1 VRLWRFDGRGLR
13 PAAGGDPGWTP
24 PVPLVAGLVPTPTG
38 SVQLDPVPGIEGY
51 WVETPAAG
59 DGSSGDA
66 AERVKPVLAALLDA
80 ERQRALLAEELAT
93 RYEEIDLLYAI
104 SEILGRTTRLDQAAQ
119 TIVREVSTVVGARRA
134 SIMVYDE
141 ATGLL
146 RTVAAR
152 GFSTEAVAP
161 VSPDDDH
168 SVAARVFRERRVLVR
183 DPDEAADAPEP
194 TPGEPSGL
202 AYNSRAYLSV
212 PISYAAPGGTTRCL
226 GVINLTERIGEDRFT
241 PGDRK
246 LVTAVANQ
254 IGAAVENARL
264 VQRDLRQQRLRREL
278 ELAHDLQLKLLPHPG
293 VLQDEARLAARC
305 VPAESVGGDFYT
317 FTRLGRGRIGVM
329 LGDVSSHGFSA
340 ALIMALVM
348 SAAGIHAAAAVTPDE
363 TLSALLESL
372 GTELSTTEMYFTVFY
387 GVLDPVGRRLSYA
400 NAGHPYAF
408 RIPAVGDAERLTATG
423 PPIGLASQGTIDRRQ
438 IAWAPEDLLCL
449 STDGLVDARNSKGER
464 FGERRL
470 LDLVSAHR
478 AEAPEAILQAVYA
491 EADAFTSPPVDDRT
505 LLVLRLNPG
514 K

>member
-1 VRLWRFDGRGLR
+1 MRLWRFDGRGLR

-24 PVPLVAGLVPTPTG
+24 PVPRAAGLVPTPTG
-38 SVQLDPVPGIEGY
+38 SVRLDPVPGIEGY
-51 WVETPAAG
+51 WIETPMPG
-59 DGSSGDA
+59 DGVSADA
-66 AERVKPVLAALLDA
+66 AERVKPVVGALLDA
-80 ERQRALLAEELAT
+80 ERQRAVLAEELAT

-141 ATGLL
+141 ATGML

-161 VSPDDDH
+161 VSPEDEH
-168 SVAARVFRERRVLVR
+168 SVAARVFRERRVLVH
-183 DPDEAADAPEP
+183 DPDEASDPPEP
-194 TPGEPSGL
+194 EGAGESERG
-202 AYNSRAYLSV
+202 YKGRAYLSV
-212 PISYAAPGGTTRCL
+212 PISYAAPGGSTRCL
-226 GVINLTERIGEDRFT
+226 GVINLTERIGGDRFT

-246 LVTAVANQ
+246 LVAAIANQ

-264 VQRDLRQQRLRREL
+264 VVRDLRQQRLRREL

-293 VLQDEARLAARC
+293 VLQGEARVAARC
-305 VPAESVGGDFYT
+305 VQAESVGGDFYS

-387 GVLDPVGRRLSYA
+387 GVLDPAGARLSYA

-408 RIPAVGDAERLTATG
+408 RIPPVGDPERLPATG
-423 PPIGLASQGTIDRRQ
+423 PPIGLATQGSIERSQV
-438 IAWAPEDLLCL
+438 AWSPEDLLCL
-449 STDGLVDARNSKGER
+449 CTDGLMDARNSRGER

-470 LDLVSAHR
+470 LDLVTAHR
-478 AEAPEAILQAVYA
+478 AETPEAILEAVYA
-491 EADAFTSPPVDDRT
+491 EADCFSSPPIDDRT
-505 LLVLRLNPG
+505 LLVLRLNNNR
-514 K
+514 